1 VLFAFSN
8 HARFLR
14 PSNLGKPRK
23 TGRELVVQH
32 ENPPTRLGEEPQLM
46 DVSAL
51 YGLTTLIWLSL
62 EGCNELTDVSGL
74 SALNALTS
82 LNLRQQFP
90 V

>member
-1 VLFAFSN
+1 
-8 HARFLR
+8 
-14 PSNLGKPRK
+14 
-23 TGRELVVQH
+23 
-32 ENPPTRLGEEPQLM
+32 M